1 MEERYR
7 SLRESHP
14 VDWSQEPEIEKF
26 VKETD
31 NEFGQLRREYK
42 KNHGYEMHVIKT
54 GIYNSLYDPE
64 LQYHVERLQTYAEK
78 YIKDLTRI
86 FKRVE
91 SRTERFN
98 EKGVSASSMKKLADL
113 MEAIYKEG
121 EEIKISFNDSVNE
134 VTMVYEYMPVECG
147 ISASNWRSHQE
158 YMPEDV
164 DEIDRQKEAKA
175 SKSMQEK
182 LNHAQTAYE
191 KTRKKLEEA
200 ESEPDRNSRELS
212 ELERE
217 LEESL
222 TNYDA
227 DRIKIKDDSNTA
239 VEDLQRQL
247 AETVDRKEKK
257 IKERYELETALD
269 KTFALAISKKNK
281 YKEEI
286 SATRSVIRQL
296 ESDEEDLEERI
307 RKTKVRK
314 EMKLVDLDNK
324 ISDLRSRIA
333 KIKKQ
338 IETSPNRIA
347 FLKDEL
353 EYKKEELFKAQ
364 QEAESFH
371 IDYLLNEHGDII
383 KNLENQITNKQKRIE
398 KLKSEIARFEGELT
412 KAGDTE
418 CEATQE
424 DDERMKN
431 YHYDNHAPTDDKL
444 SRQGRHQN

>member
-1 MEERYR
+1 MFNEEKAEEIIEYLERN
-7 SLRESHP
+7 EI
-14 VDWSQEPEIEKF
+14 SQIDAGDFELNGVIQGQ
-26 VKETD
+26 VKEFPILNSSKVPNNNQCIHILPTQAEQANQTKQPDEEKNPSKSIDEKTTEEAEQIARITSLIKKVDDIDFTD
-31 NEFGQLRREYK
+31 KTFVFDRLDYVPINGEY
-42 KNHGYEMHVIKT
+42 HGPD
-54 GIYNSLYDPE
+54 SPE
-64 LQYHVERLQTYAEK
+64 HNRHNPW
-78 YIKDLTRI
+78 
-86 FKRVE
+86 
-91 SRTERFN
+91 S
-98 EKGVSASSMKKLADL
+98 DL

-147 ISASNWRSHQE
+147 ISAGNWRSHQE
-158 YMPEDV
+158 YMPEDI

-182 LNHAQTAYE
+182 LNYAQTAYE

-200 ESEPDRNSRELS
+200 ESEPDRNSRELA
-212 ELERE
+212 ELEKE

-239 VEDLQRQL
+239 VEELQRQL

-257 IKERYELETALD
+257 MKERRELETALD

-281 YKEEI
+281 YREEI

-296 ESDEEDLEERI
+296 ESDEEELEDRI

-314 EMKLVDLDNK
+314 EMKLVDLDTK

-338 IETSPNRIA
+338 SESSPDRIA
-347 FLKDEL
+347 ALKEEL
-353 EYKKEELFKAQ
+353 ADKKEDLFKAQ
-364 QEAESFH
+364 QEADNFH
-371 IDYLLNEHGDII
+371 IDYLINEHGEII
-383 KNLENQITNKQKRIE
+383 EDLARQITNKQKRIE
-398 KLKSEIARFEGELT
+398 KLKGEIAKFEGELG
-412 KAGDTE
+412 K
-418 CEATQE
+418 EA
-424 DDERMKN
+424 MN
-431 YHYDNHAPTDDKL
+431 
-444 SRQGRHQN
+444 